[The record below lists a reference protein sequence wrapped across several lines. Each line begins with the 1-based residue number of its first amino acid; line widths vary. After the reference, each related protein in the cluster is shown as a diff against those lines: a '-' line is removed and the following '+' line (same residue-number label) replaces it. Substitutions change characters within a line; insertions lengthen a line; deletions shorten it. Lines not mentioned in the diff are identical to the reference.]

1 MLKLNTIGEKRRE
14 VAAERLKICE
24 ECPELD
30 KTFYQCNIC
39 MCFMKGK
46 TLFMDSR
53 CPLNK
58 WGKHIEVKDG

>member
-1 MLKLNTIGEKRRE
+1 
-14 VAAERLKICE
+14 VAAERLAICA

-30 KTFYQCNIC
+30 KTLYQCKIC
-39 MCFMKGK
+39 WCFMKGK
-46 TLFMDSR
+46 TLFMDSQ